1 MAENNKDLLGLT
13 QEQMDNMFSF
23 WTDVMK
29 LPTIGPMY
37 AFSKDVSSYAND
49 FVTLGKVM
57 AELKAN
63 MDGYWLLVNTAYTRA
78 IKETMERAPKQ
89 LTSRDDFENYR
100 RAAIEAFEDAFTE
113 LFASPEFS
121 GVYGRLFSSQ
131 LDVSKA
137 VQDIAEKNFKA
148 LNLPTRSEVDD
159 ILKDVAELK
168 RGVLDLQSDKSWVR
182 SLLSQGFDVYLI
194 DWKPPTAADKY
205 VSFDDYV
212 NCYIDDCVNTVLK
225 KTKVDKLTL
234 HGYCMGATMSTMYTT
249 LHQEKVR
256 NLAVIAPVVDT
267 EKDTTVIGNLAKN
280 MDVNKMV
287 NIIGNLP
294 AEQLY
299 ACYSALKPFKQGV
312 NKYFNL
318 VQNIDNDQFVG
329 NFLRIEKWLYDTP
342 PIAGETFRQW
352 IGDIYQKNLFVKNE
366 LKLGSELIDLS
377 RIKVPLLNI
386 VADEDHLVSP
396 PCSAPLNDEVSSR

>member
-1 MAENNKDLLGLT
+1 MTKQELRPDQTHEVQPPAEQAKEAKKEPT
-13 QEQMDNMFSF
+13 VAEEVKE
-23 WTDVMK
+23 TYRK
-29 LPTIGPMY
+29 LEKAKNILHAAG
-37 AFSKDVSSYAND
+37 DIEV
-49 FVTLGKVM
+49 GKTPHEVL
-57 AELKAN
+57 EE
-63 MDGYWLLVNTAYTRA
+63 TRA
-78 IKETMERAPKQ
+78 
-89 LTSRDDFENYR
+89 YR
-100 RAAIEAFEDAFTE
+100 LLHYQQMVAKTAKTPI
-113 LFASPEFS
+113 LV
-121 GVYGRLFSSQ
+121 VY
-131 LDVSKA
+131 
-137 VQDIAEKNFKA
+137 A
-148 LNLPTRSEVDD
+148 LINRSY
-159 ILKDVAELK
+159 
-168 RGVLDLQSDKSWVR
+168 VLDLQSDKSWVR

-396 PCSAPLNDEVSSR
+396 QCSAPLNDVVSSTDKRLMRFHTGHVGLIASLYSQNNVLPKVGQWLKARSQ